1 MTRKK
6 NISLL
11 IRVRQAIAYQF
22 EKLKAR
28 TESNLCE
35 IMMPC
40 PYLPTDQTAEL
51 ELASQVKLELLFV
64 RALAVSL

>member
-1 MTRKK
+1 MTWKQ
-6 NISLL
+6 NIWLL

-28 TESNLCE
+28 TDSNLCD

-40 PYLPTDQTAEL
+40 PYLPTDQTEL
-51 ELASQVKLELLFV
+51 ELASQAKLELLFV